1 VIEETSMGNVHFEV
15 LPVGS
20 LNELKTIR
28 PLLAELIDRNKQK
41 DFTGVQETIKKIEQ
55 YYKDVI

>member
-1 VIEETSMGNVHFEV
+1 MGNVDFEV

-20 LNELKTIR
+20 LDELKTIR